1 MRNGARLLAQF
12 RDVPVVVSAGVL
24 VNAVFTGLVTVTLPL
39 HLAAQGAGKGQIAA
53 FFIVGALSAATLVLT
68 VGSRLR
74 RIGVPRWSLS
84 LCALVSAGG
93 LLVVAADGPGWRLI
107 PAAVAVMAM
116 SLIYPLYV
124 AVANTLGGASGARIV
139 ATLRTL
145 FVTGYLGGLGVFTVA
160 AAAEDRFGPAVGPM
174 PAAIVVALVAAFVAQ
189 LPRPA
194 PAAGASETGRTAAD
208 GSVRTAMLAIVAASL
223 AVLLLRA
230 ADSLRQV
237 YLPLYALTE
246 GVPRPLISTL
256 FAVTVIVEVVALA
269 PLGALSD
276 RIGSRLTLLG
286 VCGVGLLSFVTVI
299 GAEGYPMLVFS
310 QALYAVFA
318 AGFQSI
324 GMVLLGE
331 TLQSGLGGGAGAYTA
346 VIQVGATVG
355 IVSPLL
361 VPGYTV
367 AVFWIAVLFCV
378 VAAVLLLAEPL
389 LRRQRTLDSVTR

>member
-1 MRNGARLLAQF
+1 MRSGARRLVLS
-12 RDVPVVVSAGVL
+12 REVPAAVYVGVL
-24 VNAVFTGLVTVTLPL
+24 VNAVFTGLATVTLPL

-74 RIGVPRWSLS
+74 RVGVPRWSLS
-84 LCALVSAGG
+84 LCALISAGG
-93 LLVVAADGPGWRLI
+93 LLVVAADGPGWRLF
-107 PAAVAVMAM
+107 PAAAAVMAM
-116 SLIYPLYV
+116 SLVYPLYV
-124 AVANTLGGASGARIV
+124 AVANTLAGASGARIV
-139 ATLRTL
+139 AALRTL
-145 FVTGYLGGLGVFTVA
+145 FVTGYLGGLGVFTLA
-160 AAAEDRFGPAVGPM
+160 AAAEDRFGPAVGPL
-174 PAAIVVALVAAFVAQ
+174 PAAIAIALLAALVAQ

-194 PAAGASETGRTAAD
+194 AAD
-208 GSVRTAMLAIVAASL
+208 GAGQSGQILTQGSARTAMLAVVAASL

-237 YLPLYALTE
+237 YLPLYALAE

-256 FAVTVIVEVVALA
+256 FAVTVVVEVVALA

-276 RIGSRLTLLG
+276 RIGSRMTLLG
-286 VCGVGLLSFVTVI
+286 VCAVGLVSFVTV
-299 GAEGYPMLVFS
+299 ACSDGYPMLVLS

-355 IVSPLL
+355 IISPLV
-361 VPGYTV
+361 VPGYSV
-367 AVFWIAVLFCV
+367 AVFWIAVLFC
-378 VAAVLLLAEPL
+378 AAAAALLLVEPL
-389 LRRQRTLDSVTR
+389 LRRQRTPDPVNR